1 MSLSDDLRSGV
12 ASVWEQVVSH
22 PFVAELGDNTLP
34 QATFDVYFDQDYLFL
49 KDWAVLLSLAAAKAP
64 NFDAARQVVSFL
76 HLGLGGEEGLF
87 QQAFRERGL
96 SKQQVAELEYRPTTF
111 HYSGYLR
118 KAAYEGSFLDVAATI
133 LAMEW
138 PYLDWAQR
146 LVDAGKRPDNYYY
159 QTWIDLHTSPG
170 ILDFVAWL
178 RQEVDSAQV
187 SPEDRSRLQNI
198 FRDVLRYE
206 LLFWEMA
213 YKGEQWPA
221 S

>member
-1 MSLSDDLRSGV
+1 MGLSDDLRSGV
-12 ASVWEQVVSH
+12 ASVWEQVVTH
-22 PFVAELGDNTLP
+22 PFVTELGDNTLP

-49 KDWAVLLSLAAAKAP
+49 KDWAILLSLAAAKSP
-64 NFDAARQVVSFL
+64 DFDAARQVVGFL

-87 QQAFRERGL
+87 QQAFRDRGM
-96 SKQQVAELEYRPTTF
+96 SKQQVAALEYRPTTL

-118 KAAYEGSFLDVAATI
+118 KAAYEGSFIDVATTL

-138 PYLDWAQR
+138 PYMDWAQR
-146 LVDAGKRPDNYYY
+146 LVDAGKRPDNYFY
-159 QTWIDLHTSPG
+159 QTWIDMHTSQG

-178 RQEVDSAQV
+178 RRTVDSAQV
-187 SPEDRSRLQNI
+187 TPEDRARMQNI

-213 YKGEQWPA
+213 YKGEQWPE
-221 S
+221 